1 MRKLLFLFAFTLF
14 LPICFLSASA
24 GDGVVRVIT
33 IDDDIINPVA
43 AEYIARA
50 IDGAETDGAECL
62 VIKLD
67 TPGGLLSST
76 RIIVKE
82 LLNADVPI
90 VVYVAPS
97 GARAGSAGLFITLAS
112 HIAAMAP
119 STNIGAA
126 HPVDLGG
133 EGGGESW
140 RKAIKELEKKMKEVE
155 KRQKKVTPQEGEP
168 IETEPPK
175 GGPLIDET
183 EPQEDEEKPSEEAG
197 EEGKPE
203 EESTGSTMGDKVM
216 KDTIAWTRGIARIR
230 GRNEEWAVE
239 AVTKSSSITESEA
252 LEKNVIDLV
261 VKDLD
266 ELLEKIDGREVQLP
280 SGPVVLATKEADIE
294 YQQMNT
300 RQRILNAISNPNI
313 AYILMMLGFF
323 GLLFEVTHPGIGF
336 PGIAGAI
343 CLILAFYSFQ
353 TLPVNYAGVLL
364 IILAIILFV
373 AEAKIASYG
382 LLTIGGLV
390 CMTLGS
396 IMLMDTP
403 YDFLKVS
410 NSVIFP
416 MVLTTAAIVIFLL
429 TLVIRAHTKKSVV
442 GQEGLVGL
450 VGRAE
455 TDISPEGKVYV
466 HGEIWNARSDSPI
479 NLGAEVRITRVDGM
493 TVIVEGNQ
501 KE

>member
-1 MRKLLFLFAFTLF
+1 M
-14 LPICFLSASA
+14 
-24 GDGVVRVIT
+24 RVIT

-43 AEYIARA
+43 AEYIERS
-50 IDGAETDGAECL
+50 IDSAENDGAECL
-62 VIKLD
+62 IIQLD
-67 TPGGLLSST
+67 TPGGLLTST
-76 RIIVKE
+76 RTIVKE

-140 RKAIKELEKKMKEVE
+140 RRAMKELEKKMKELE
-155 KRQKKVTPQEGEP
+155 KRQKDVTPEEGEP
-168 IETEPPK
+168 DEAEPS
-175 GGPLIDET
+175 
-183 EPQEDEEKPSEEAG
+183 EDEEKPSEKA
-197 EEGKPE
+197 EEEEPE
-203 EESTGSTMGDKVM
+203 EEQEVESTGSTMGDKVM
-216 KDTIAWTRGIARIR
+216 KDTLAWTRGIARVR

-239 AVTKSSSITESEA
+239 AVTKSSSITETEA

-266 ELLEKIDGREVQLP
+266 ELLKKIDGREVQLP
-280 SGPVVLATKEADIE
+280 SGPVVLATKKADIE
-294 YQQMNT
+294 YRQMNT

-336 PGIAGAI
+336 PGIAGAV

-364 IILAIILFV
+364 IILAIVLFV
-373 AEAKIASYG
+373 AEAKITSYG

-416 MVLTTAAIVIFLL
+416 MVLTTAVIVIFLL
-429 TLVIRAHTKKSVV
+429 TLVIRAHTRKSVV

-450 VGRAE
+450 IGRAE

-466 HGEIWNARSDSPI
+466 HGELWNARSDSPI
-479 NLGAEVRITRVDGM
+479 NRGAEIKVTRVDGM

-501 KE
+501 RD